1 VGIRELVCHQF
12 QRGDQLKLRP
22 EVNERSELVMAK
34 IPKIKPLHC
43 PTCKKLV
50 KASDE
55 DFPFCS
61 DRCRRIDLGKW
72 AMGVYK
78 ISSPVL
84 DPELLEDLEGHE
96 RDR

>member
-1 VGIRELVCHQF
+1 
-12 QRGDQLKLRP
+12 
-22 EVNERSELVMAK
+22 MAK
-34 IPKIKPLHC
+34 TKATKIKSLHC

-50 KASDE
+50 TAKAE

-84 DPELLEDLEGHE
+84 DPDLLEDIEGYE
-96 RDR
+96 RER

>member
-1 VGIRELVCHQF
+1 
-12 QRGDQLKLRP
+12 
-22 EVNERSELVMAK
+22 M
-34 IPKIKPLHC
+34 PKTVKPKVKPLHC

-50 KASDE
+50 KATDE

-84 DPELLEDLEGHE
+84 DPDLLEDLEGHE
-96 RDR
+96 RER